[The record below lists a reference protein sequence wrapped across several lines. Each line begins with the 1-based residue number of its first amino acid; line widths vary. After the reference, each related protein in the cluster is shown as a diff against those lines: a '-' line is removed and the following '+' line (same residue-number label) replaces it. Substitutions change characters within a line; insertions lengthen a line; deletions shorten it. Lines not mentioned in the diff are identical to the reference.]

1 MRPPRAQP
9 EKSSTE
15 VVKRRRAL
23 THVGGKA
30 DIVAER
36 EELGAIVA
44 RALDVSDEDERVL
57 RHVHGFHSYPA
68 RLHAE
73 TAKTLIEAL
82 SARGDA
88 VVDPFCGSG
97 TVPVVA
103 RELGRRAFG
112 SDLNPLAVELAR
124 VKAGGMSEPFA
135 RALVAA
141 AAGVIEHARAR
152 QEAELGPTRPYGQ
165 EDRREFATHVL
176 LALDGLRDG
185 IEQIEELSVRHALF
199 LVLSACLTKLS
210 EKKAD
215 SSSVHQPK
223 RIARGFPFRFFA
235 MKTEDLVKRALEFS
249 ALVPR
254 ATPPARLEICDARR
268 LGYLRAQQVKLVV
281 SSPPY
286 PGVYDYFEHHATRLR
301 WLRLD
306 GRYLERGEIGARR
319 AARRDPLGAAK
330 AWEADFARCASELRR
345 VLARDG
351 LAALMLADSVIG
363 SRPYYADDWVPRV
376 AQQER
381 LAIVARGSQARP
393 HFHAPTSRAF
403 QRRPRR
409 EHLFILAPR

>member
-1 MRPPRAQP
+1 MRPPRDQP
-9 EKSSTE
+9 SKTLPE

-23 THVGGKA
+23 THVGGEA
-30 DIVAER
+30 DIVAESD
-36 EELGAIVA
+36 ELRNVVA

-57 RHVHGFHSYPA
+57 AHVHGFHSYPA

-82 SARGDA
+82 SSRGDS
-88 VVDPFCGSG
+88 VLDPFCGSG

-124 VKAGGMSEPFA
+124 LKAAGMSESFA

-141 AAGVIEHARAR
+141 SARVVEHARAR
-152 QEAELGPTRPYGQ
+152 QEAELGPTHPYGA
-165 EDRREFATHVL
+165 EDRKEFATHVL

-185 IEQIEELSVRHALF
+185 IDEIEERGVRHALL

-223 RIARGFPFRFFA
+223 RIARSFPFRFFA
-235 MKTEDLVKRALEFS
+235 LKTEDLARRALEFT
-249 ALVPR
+249 ARV
-254 ATPPARLEICDARR
+254 PARTPAAELEICDARR
-268 LGYLRAQQVKLVV
+268 LAYLPSKRVKLVV

-306 GRYLERGEIGARR
+306 GTRLEQGEIGTRR
-319 AARRDPLGAAK
+319 AARRDAAR
-330 AWEADFARCASELRR
+330 AAGEWEADFGRCLVELRR
-345 VLARDG
+345 VLTQDG

-363 SRPYYADDWVPRV
+363 ARPYYADEWLPRV
-376 AQQER
+376 AKHER
-381 LAIVARGSQARP
+381 VAIVGRGSQARP
-393 HFHAPTSRAF
+393 HFHAPTARAF